1 MDNDGSKSLSIEEF
15 TIGIDESGLDLSEDE
30 VNELFEIF
38 DKDGQGSVEYEEFIS
53 SIRVRKLG
61 TISLCNI
68 LIFI

>member
-61 TISLCNI
+61 TIFLCNI